1 MGRLDGK
8 VALITGSAR
17 GTGAVTAQ
25 LLAEEGARVVV
36 ADILDDLGATVAREI
51 GAAAHFTHLDVT
63 KEEDWARAVAE
74 TMDHFGSLN
83 VLVNNAAVLE
93 VESIA
98 ETTIERLTHLV
109 HVNQIGPFL
118 GIRAAIEP
126 MKAVGGGSIINVA
139 SVDAMEGVNGVAA
152 YTSSKWGV
160 RGLTKAAAVELGMHC
175 IRVNTVCPL
184 PGSQEMVKPFVARAI
199 ERLEGRTERLKDRP
213 QHPFARRGELIDVAR
228 AILFLA
234 SDESAFVSGIDLS
247 VDGGFTVGKIEPGS
261 PFS

>member
-8 VALITGSAR
+8 VALVTGAAR
-17 GTGAVTAQ
+17 GTGAVTAR

-36 ADILDDLGATVAREI
+36 ADILDELGAEVAREI
-51 GAAAHFTHLDVT
+51 GAAACFLHLDVT
-63 KEEDWARAVAE
+63 EEGDWARAVAE
-74 TMDHFGSLN
+74 TTKQFGPLS

-98 ETTIERLTHLV
+98 KTTVERLTELI

-118 GIRAAIEP
+118 GTRAAIEP
-126 MKAVGGGSIINVA
+126 MKACGGGSIVNVA
-139 SVDAMEGVNGVAA
+139 SVDAMEGGNGVVA

-160 RGLTKAAAVELGMHC
+160 RGLTKAAAVELGMYN

-184 PGSQEMVKPFVARAI
+184 PGSQDMVKPFVARAI
-199 ERLEGRTERLKDRP
+199 ERLKDRTERLRDRP

-234 SDESAFVSGIDLS
+234 SDESAFVSGVDLS
-247 VDGGFTVGKIEPGS
+247 VDGGFTVGKIEPGA